1 MMAGDAEHNNDEE
14 TKNQET
20 KDMDRVTEAVQEIT
34 YDRTKLS
41 EVCSTIVVART
52 YCPGNHISFQ

>member
-1 MMAGDAEHNNDEE
+1 MMAGDAEHNTDEE

-41 EVCSTIVVART
+41 EVCSTIVVARLLFRQS
-52 YCPGNHISFQ
+52 H